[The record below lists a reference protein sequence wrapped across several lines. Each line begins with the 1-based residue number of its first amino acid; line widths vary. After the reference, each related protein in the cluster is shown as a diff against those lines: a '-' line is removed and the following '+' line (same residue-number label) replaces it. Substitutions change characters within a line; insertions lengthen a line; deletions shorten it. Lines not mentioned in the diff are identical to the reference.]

1 MGEKR
6 IRAEKLKEEL
16 SELIVERRT
25 QTNELQTRKKR
36 QNSYQSTIDKTR
48 SMLKLIDDDIQYWQ
62 QQVDQGRSNKN
73 TSIINAVLTALYFCY
88 LSKFNVD
95 QRQQLLTNWQKKM
108 SAENFPIQSNFNP
121 LDIIINQKGFK
132 NFLIFIFRK
141 IF

>member
-121 LDIIINQKGFK
+121 LDIIINQKGF
-132 NFLIFIFRK
+132 
-141 IF
+141 